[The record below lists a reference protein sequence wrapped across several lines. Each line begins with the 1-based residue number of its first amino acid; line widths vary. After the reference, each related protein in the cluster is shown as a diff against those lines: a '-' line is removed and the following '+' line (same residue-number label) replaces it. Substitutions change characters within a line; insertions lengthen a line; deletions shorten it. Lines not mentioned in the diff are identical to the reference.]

1 MRAFLTFLTVLWAAA
16 VIICG
21 LIVISARLAG
31 LYWAFDFAGQFQ
43 LAALWTLMV
52 SAALLVLTLPFSRK
66 RFVNLFFANLAVI
79 IAALG
84 WYWIWPDGTP
94 KAGENAVTVYQ
105 HNIWGNHP
113 RPERTMRGLF
123 ASKADIVALI
133 EAEDPV
139 IARFD
144 ESLNKR
150 WPYQAHKLL
159 EERRPHRLKLLSR
172 YEILEANIW
181 QPRDS
186 PAMLRARLVLPEGE
200 VTVLVIH
207 FTRPWPFERSN
218 DQVRQ
223 LRGLAKAIESID
235 GPIIMLGDVNSAAW
249 GRISGPLQREYGF
262 RLVSNPRAGTW
273 PARMP
278 IKYDVPSVD
287 WPPALAIPI
296 DLAFCR
302 GAISC
307 SGHEVGGHFGSD
319 HRSATFKVSLD
330 RTDTTAR

>member
-1 MRAFLTFLTVLWAAA
+1 MRALLTLLTLLWAAA
-16 VIICG
+16 VVICG

-43 LAALWTLMV
+43 LAALWILMV

-84 WYWIWPDGTP
+84 WYWIWPDSTP

-113 RPERTMRGLF
+113 NPERTMRGLF

-144 ESLNKR
+144 ESLTKR
-150 WPYQAHKLL
+150 WPYQAHKMIAG
-159 EERRPHRLKLLSR
+159 RHPHRLKLLSR
-172 YEILEANIW
+172 YEILEADIRKPAN
-181 QPRDS
+181 S
-186 PAMLRARLVLPEGE
+186 PAILRARLALPDGE
-200 VTVLVIH
+200 LTVLVIH
-207 FTRPWPFERSN
+207 FTRPWPFDSPN
-218 DQVRQ
+218 AQLRQ
-223 LRGLAKAIESID
+223 LAGLAREIGTID
-235 GPIIMLGDVNSAAW
+235 GPLVILGDVNSAAW
-249 GRISGPLQREYGF
+249 GRVATPLQRQYGF

-273 PARMP
+273 PSHMP
-278 IKYDVPSVD
+278 LKYDVPSMD

-302 GAISC
+302 GAIAC
-307 SGHEVGGHFGSD
+307 SGHRVGDHFGSD
-319 HRSATFKVSLD
+319 HRSATFSVSLD
-330 RTDTTAR
+330 RAESDAR